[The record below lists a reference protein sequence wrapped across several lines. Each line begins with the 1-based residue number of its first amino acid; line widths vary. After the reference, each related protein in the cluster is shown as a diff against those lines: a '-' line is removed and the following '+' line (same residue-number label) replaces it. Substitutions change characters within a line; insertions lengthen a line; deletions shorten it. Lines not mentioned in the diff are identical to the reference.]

1 MLTVSCKNRVG
12 GRQFCHPRAPSVQC
26 ICSGEKFSVGCRIQV
41 RQRIC
46 AGQWN
51 FRGRNDISVVPFYGE
66 QMHVGSCW
74 DSMDGSKFREQ
85 GGIEDGSG
93 ILPHPQPCGRCGDDL
108 EPPFVQSAGGTRS
121 VKRLSP
127 SGLHFSTD
135 RSRLLARRRA
145 DSGRWAG
152 RIISR
157 KILQCARSNATLEV
171 IGNTDSTLGGISVGF
186 VFKLR
191 RFGPKH
197 RA

>member
-51 FRGRNDISVVPFYGE
+51 FRGRNDISA
-66 QMHVGSCW
+66 SCHFTV
-74 DSMDGSKFREQ
+74 SKCMSAV
-85 GGIEDGSG
+85 GGIAWTEASSESRAVSRTAAESCR
-93 ILPHPQPCGRCGDDL
+93 ILSLAGAVGTTSSLHSCKVRAGREASNVSHHG
-108 EPPFVQSAGGTRS
+108 
-121 VKRLSP
+121 
-127 SGLHFSTD
+127 TD
-135 RSRLLARRRA
+135 RSRLTLRS
-145 DSGRWAG
+145 SGRG
-152 RIISR
+152 RSHHLAQDFAMCA
-157 KILQCARSNATLEV
+157 LQCNANKSLDV

-186 VFKLR
+186 VFKLLR